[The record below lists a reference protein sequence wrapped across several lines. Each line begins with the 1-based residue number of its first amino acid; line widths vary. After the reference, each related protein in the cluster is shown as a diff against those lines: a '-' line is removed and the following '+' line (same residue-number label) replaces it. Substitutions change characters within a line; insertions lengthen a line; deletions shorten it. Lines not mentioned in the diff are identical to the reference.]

1 MSRHKGFTLIELMV
15 VVAVVGI
22 LAGIGVP
29 AYIDYLKRGKVTEA
43 TSNLSDMRVKL
54 EQYFQDNRTYLNAC
68 AAGSASAVPAPPNV
82 KYFTFACS
90 NLSGTTYTVTATGGI
105 AGADQSMVGFTY
117 TIDQS
122 NAKTSSLTT
131 ATGWVSADATFGC
144 WISRK
149 GNSC

>member
-54 EQYFQDNRTYLNAC
+54 EQYFQDNRTYAC
-68 AAGSASAVPAPPNV
+68 TGPAAVPASPAV
-82 KYFTFACS
+82 KYFTFTCS
-90 NLSGTTYTVTATGGI
+90 APDPSSYTVTATGGTASDPSM
-105 AGADQSMVGFTY
+105 AGFKY

-122 NAKTSSLTT
+122 NAKTTTLTP
-131 ATGWVSADATFGC
+131 ASKWVNSDTTYNC
-144 WISRK
+144 WITRK

>member
-29 AYIDYLKRGKVTEA
+29 AYIDYLKRGKVVEA

-54 EQYFQDNRTYLNAC
+54 EQFFQDNRTYAGAC
-68 AAGSASAVPAPPNV
+68 AAGSASAVPAAPSV

-90 NLSGTTYTVTATGGI
+90 NLGATTYTVTATGGI
-105 AGADQSMVGFTY
+105 ASADQSMAGFQY
-117 TIDQS
+117 TIDQA
-122 NAKTSSLTT
+122 NAKASTLT
-131 ATGWVSADATFGC
+131 AQSGWVSSDTSYTC

>member
-1 MSRHKGFTLIELMV
+1 
-15 VVAVVGI
+15 
-22 LAGIGVP
+22 
-29 AYIDYLKRGKVTEA
+29 
-43 TSNLSDMRVKL
+43 
-54 EQYFQDNRTYLNAC
+54 
-68 AAGSASAVPAPPNV
+68 
-82 KYFTFACS
+82 
-90 NLSGTTYTVTATGGI
+90 
-105 AGADQSMVGFTY
+105 MVGFTY